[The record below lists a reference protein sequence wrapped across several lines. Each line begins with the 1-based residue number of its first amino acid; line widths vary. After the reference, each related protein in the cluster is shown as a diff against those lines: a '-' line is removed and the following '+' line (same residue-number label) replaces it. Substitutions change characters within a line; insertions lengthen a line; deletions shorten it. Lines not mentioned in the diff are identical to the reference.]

1 MAFRKLKNIKVGN
14 FPTFIYLFDIILLWG
29 IEYERQSFTHF
40 FSYDSTAAFEDYLKV
55 SDGEIITTEHFDMS
69 NPETSRDDVPDYDNY
84 SRTIDDLNQKYDN
97 RLKKGIEIGYY
108 QPREAEI
115 INFL

>member
-1 MAFRKLKNIKVGN
+1 MRDHHLH
-14 FPTFIYLFDIILLWG
+14 TY
-29 IEYERQSFTHF
+29 

-55 SDGEIITTEHFDMS
+55 SDGEIITTEHFDIS

>member
-1 MAFRKLKNIKVGN
+1 MRDNHLH
-14 FPTFIYLFDIILLWG
+14 TY
-29 IEYERQSFTHF
+29 

-84 SRTIDDLNQKYDN
+84 SRTIDDFQDYFPFHSIIPPEAPFCGMATIFSPSVVTG
-97 RLKKGIEIGYY
+97 LKERTLYRSFST
-108 QPREAEI
+108 P
-115 INFL
+115 